1 MTEELLVFRGS
12 LIVTAVIR
20 TYRPGEEKYVA
31 DLHERR
37 YAEEYG
43 WGPALVTYAKETALE
58 FPRRPENGRV
68 GLWIA
73 AVEGEPAG
81 SVMLCETDDPS
92 PAGDRACSDGGAPRQ
107 GAGGRVQNA
116 DPVDGGTARSGHL
129 TVRALRLRFEDDVGL
144 RLDDCRVRQGRR
156 APRPLQRVG
165 YRGCVAPDGCGSLLG
180 VFRGSAP

>member
-1 MTEELLVFRGS
+1 M
-12 LIVTAVIR
+12 TAVIR

-31 DLHERR
+31 DLHERL

-43 WGPALVTYAKETALE
+43 WGPAFVTYAKEIALD
-58 FPRRPENGRV
+58 FPRRPENGRE

-129 TVRALRLRFEDDVGL
+129 TERALRLRFEDDVGL
-144 RLDDCRVRQGRR
+144 RLDDCRVRQGRGP
-156 APRPLQRVG
+156 PRPLQRVG
-165 YRGCVAPDGCGSLLG
+165 CRGCVAPDGCGSLLG